1 MPRADRRRC
10 PSVVRVICPHCSR
23 SVLIVLV
30 PDEDEEVPCPHCG
43 RKFTPDEEEWVDPE
57 DD

>member
-1 MPRADRRRC
+1 
-10 PSVVRVICPHCSR
+10 VVRVICPHCSR